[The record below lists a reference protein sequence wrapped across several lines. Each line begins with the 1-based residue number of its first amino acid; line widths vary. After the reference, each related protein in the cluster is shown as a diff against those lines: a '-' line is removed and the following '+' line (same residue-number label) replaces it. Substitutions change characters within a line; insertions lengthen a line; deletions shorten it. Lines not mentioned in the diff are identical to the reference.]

1 MIVRRHDGTVDKFT
15 GDGMLAVFALNGGD
29 HARHALAAVAD
40 IRRAVERVQT
50 VPALRAPL
58 DLRLGMGVHGGTVV
72 VGCIGSAMRLEFTVV
87 GDVVNTAFRLQD
99 LGKDLKRMVLVSHE
113 TLRMCG
119 DGACPTRSLGH
130 VAIRG
135 RRQALEVFALE

>member
-1 MIVRRHDGTVDKFT
+1 VRRHDGTVDKFT
-15 GDGMLAVFALNGGD
+15 GDGMLGVFGLNGGD

-40 IRRAVERVQT
+40 IRLAVEQLQT
-50 VPALRAPL
+50 VLALRAPL
-58 DLRLGMGVHGGTVV
+58 DLRLGMGVHSGTVL
-72 VGCIGSAMRLEFTVV
+72 VGCIGSAMRLEFTVI

-99 LGKDLKRMVLVSHE
+99 LCKDLKSDVLVSHE

-119 DGACPTRSLGH
+119 DGTCQVRSLGH

-135 RRQALEVFALE
+135 RRHDLEVFALE